1 LKAIKD
7 FSELGSGYQLA
18 MKDME
23 IRGVGS
29 LLGEAQSGQVNNI
42 GYDLYMEMLQ
52 EAISDLNGKEI
63 PEVKD
68 TQVDLPVN
76 AFIPGTWIS
85 NREEKLEAYKNI
97 TTCLNNEQLTELAT
111 DWVNRYGLIPEP
123 VESLFLIMKLKLLA
137 KKCGIISIKLK
148 KPNLILHTRMKK
160 NAFKHIL
167 EELPTNI
174 QNKFVFQSENEISRI
189 IIRGLGVLDTKMQ
202 IENLINWFSLMSIS
216 VEKLLTQEIK
226 I

>member
-1 LKAIKD
+1 
-7 FSELGSGYQLA
+7 
-18 MKDME
+18 
-23 IRGVGS
+23 
-29 LLGEAQSGQVNNI
+29 
-42 GYDLYMEMLQ
+42 MLQ

-123 VESLFLIMKLKLLA
+123 VESLLLIMKLKLLA
-137 KKCGIISIKLK
+137 KKCGFLSIKLK
-148 KPNLILHTRMKK
+148 KPNIILNTRMKL
-160 NAFKHIL
+160 NAFKHL
-167 EELPTNI
+167 KEELPQNI
-174 QNKFVFQSENEISRI
+174 QNKFVFQSENEVSTI
-189 IIRGLGVLDTKMQ
+189 IIRGLGVIETQMQ
-202 IENLINWFSLMSIS
+202 IENLINWFSIMSIS
-216 VEKLLTQEIK
+216 VEKLLTKEIK
-226 I
+226 V

>member
-1 LKAIKD
+1 
-7 FSELGSGYQLA
+7 

-29 LLGEAQSGQVNNI
+29 LLGEAQSGQLNNI

-97 TTCLNNEQLTELAT
+97 TTCLNNEQVTELAT

-123 VESLFLIMKLKLLA
+123 VEALILIMKLKLLA
-137 KKCGIISIKLK
+137 KKCGFMSIKLK
-148 KPNLILHTRMKK
+148 KPNIILSTKMKT
-160 NAFKHIL
+160 NAFKHL
-167 EELPTNI
+167 REELPSNI
-174 QNKFVFQSENEISRI
+174 QNKFVFQSQNEVSTI
-189 IIRGLGVLDTKMQ
+189 IIRGLGVLETQIQ
-202 IENLINWFSLMSIS
+202 IENLINWFNIMAIS
-216 VEKLLTQEIK
+216 VDKLLKKEIQV
-226 I
+226 

>member
-1 LKAIKD
+1 
-7 FSELGSGYQLA
+7 
-18 MKDME
+18 
-23 IRGVGS
+23 
-29 LLGEAQSGQVNNI
+29 
-42 GYDLYMEMLQ
+42 MEMLQ

-97 TTCLNNEQLTELAT
+97 TTCSNNEQMTELAT

-137 KKCGIISIKLK
+137 KKCGFISIKLK
-148 KPNLILHTRMKK
+148 KPNIILITRMKV
-160 NAFKHIL
+160 NAFKYL
-167 EELPTNI
+167 KEELPINI
-174 QNKFVFQSENEISRI
+174 QNKFVYQSENESEISRV
-189 IIRGLGVLDTKMQ
+189 IIRGLGVLDTQMQ
-202 IENLINWFSLMSIS
+202 IENLINWFSIMSIS